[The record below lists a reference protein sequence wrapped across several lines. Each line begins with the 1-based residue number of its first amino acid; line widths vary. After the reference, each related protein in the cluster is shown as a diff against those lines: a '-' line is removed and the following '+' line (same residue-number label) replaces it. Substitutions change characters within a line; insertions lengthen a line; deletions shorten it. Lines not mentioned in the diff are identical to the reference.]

1 MSANEYYEYVRAI
14 FLAKGNPIIAEQQ
27 IAYMKHHFDFFGLK
41 APVWVALIKDIFVEK
56 GILQGDDLMDF
67 VTLCFEDDHRELHYV
82 AIEMVQK
89 TLKKQDESFIDFL
102 EYMVTTKSW
111 WDSVDWL
118 AKLIG
123 MHFLRFPH
131 LIVPITE
138 RWMASEH
145 LWLQR
150 IAMIFQ
156 LFYKE
161 KTDFELMKKYILR
174 LSDSKEFFI
183 QKGAGWALR
192 QYSRTN
198 PDAVQNF
205 VAEHPELKPL
215 TKKEAVRLILA
226 GKV

>member
-1 MSANEYYEYVRAI
+1 M
-14 FLAKGNPIIAEQQ
+14 
-27 IAYMKHHFDFFGLK
+27 
-41 APVWVALIKDIFVEK
+41 ALTKDIFVEK

-102 EYMVTTKSW
+102 EYMVMTKSW

-131 LIVPITE
+131 LIEHITE
-138 RWMASEH
+138 RWMASENI
-145 LWLQR
+145 WLQR
-150 IAMIFQ
+150 VSMIFQ

-161 KTDFELMKKYILR
+161 KTDFELMKNYILR

-198 PDAVQNF
+198 PEAVQNF